1 MCQTGS
7 SKQAWKFPTLLSQL
21 NPPFHCREEPPS
33 ASSAKAFVIK
43 FSSCILES
51 LQRDEPGFT
60 KTYTKEE
67 LESLQKS

>member
-7 SKQAWKFPTLLSQL
+7 TKQAWKFPTLLSQL
-21 NPPFHCREEPPS
+21 NPPFQPT

-51 LQRDEPGFT
+51 LQRKEPGFT

-67 LESLQKS
+67 FESLQKS